1 MRQPPEIANV
11 FTAVSPPMLSIP
23 GTGWLPLVVRDR
35 STTAGTC
42 GGASPGAL
50 AERTVV
56 VCSLSSQATYGTW
69 KAPV

>member
-1 MRQPPEIANV
+1 
-11 FTAVSPPMLSIP
+11 MLSIP

-35 STTAGTC
+35 RTTAGTC

-50 AERTVV
+50 AERTAV
-56 VCSLSSQATYGTW
+56 VCSLSSQATEGTW